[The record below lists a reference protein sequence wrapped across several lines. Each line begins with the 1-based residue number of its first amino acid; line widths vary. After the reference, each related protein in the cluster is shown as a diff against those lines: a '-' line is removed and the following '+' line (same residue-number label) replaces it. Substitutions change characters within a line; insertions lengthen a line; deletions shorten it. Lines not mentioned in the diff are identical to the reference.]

1 MPLTRESLVDW
12 LVDENCRSHLD
23 RCNYP
28 VDPASALFT
37 RVIGDGLRRINRDPA
52 DPSTVTDDEIAAVP
66 GASLT
71 RLYLAC
77 LIALKRRVLQHYLS
91 QVTSEVLQTRK
102 EYDKRSKD
110 LMADIQND
118 ELLLAEEISRAT
130 SSGIF
135 GGRTTDGTNVPDAI
149 RIPYHP

>member
-28 VDPASALFT
+28 VDPASPLFT
-37 RVIGDGLRRINRDPA
+37 RVISDGLRRINLDPA
-52 DPSTVTDDEIAAVP
+52 DPATVTDDEIAAVP
-66 GASLT
+66 TGSLT

-118 ELLLAEEISRAT
+118 ELLLTEEISRAI

-135 GGRTTDGTNVPDAI
+135 GGRTTDATNVPDAV

>member
-37 RVIGDGLRRINRDPA
+37 RVIGDGLRRINRDP
-52 DPSTVTDDEIAAVP
+52 STVTDDEIAAVP

-91 QVTSEVLQTRK
+91 QVTAGVIQTRK

-118 ELLLAEEISRAT
+118 ELLLTEEISRAT

>member
-28 VDPASALFT
+28 VDPASPLFT
-37 RVIGDGLRRINRDPA
+37 RVIGDGLRRINLDPA
-52 DPSTVTDDEIAAVP
+52 DPATVTDDEIAAVP
-66 GASLT
+66 TGSLT

-91 QVTSEVLQTRK
+91 QVTSEVIQTRK

-118 ELLLAEEISRAT
+118 ELRLKEEINRAT

-135 GGRTTDGTNVPDAI
+135 GGQATDATNVPDAV